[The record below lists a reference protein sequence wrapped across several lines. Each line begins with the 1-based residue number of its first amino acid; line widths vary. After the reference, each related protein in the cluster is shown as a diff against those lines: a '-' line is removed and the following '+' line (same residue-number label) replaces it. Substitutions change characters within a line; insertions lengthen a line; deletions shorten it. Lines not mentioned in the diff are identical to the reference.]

1 MVEQHGISR
10 FEQLPEACLSHII
23 SLTSPK
29 DACRSLTL
37 SKIVNSAADSNTVWE
52 RFLPVDYRDIISR
65 ACNSS
70 MLTFSSERLLYIY
83 LCEASILLDDA
94 KKSFKLTKASGK
106 KCYMLSSRELGIA
119 WGDNSSYWKW
129 TTLPQSRF
137 TEVAKLY
144 AVCWLEIRAKF
155 KVEMLSHDTTYAAYL
170 IFQLTEQANHDFHVP
185 AKSFIRLATNDEDD
199 ELRVELSDID
209 TEGTF
214 IYLWKPIENRPGRR
228 GRWRQ
233 LGGENMV
240 DGRYPRKRLDGWME
254 IELGV
259 PFNSSQENLSSVE
272 ILVWETHDLSWK
284 HGLIVEGIELR
295 PVE

>member
-1 MVEQHGISR
+1 
-10 FEQLPEACLSHII
+10 
-23 SLTSPK
+23 
-29 DACRSLTL
+29 
-37 SKIVNSAADSNTVWE
+37 
-52 RFLPVDYRDIISR
+52 
-65 ACNSS
+65 
-70 MLTFSSERLLYIY
+70 MLFMSTQ
-83 LCEASILLDDA
+83 
-94 KKSFKLTKASGK
+94 SFKLTKASGK

-170 IFQLTEQANHDFHVP
+170 IFQLTEQANHNFHVP

-199 ELRVELSDID
+199 ELRVALSDID
-209 TEGTF
+209 AEGTF
-214 IYLWKPIENRPGRR
+214 IDLWKPIENRPGRR

-272 ILVWETHDLSWK
+272 ILVWEIHDLSWK